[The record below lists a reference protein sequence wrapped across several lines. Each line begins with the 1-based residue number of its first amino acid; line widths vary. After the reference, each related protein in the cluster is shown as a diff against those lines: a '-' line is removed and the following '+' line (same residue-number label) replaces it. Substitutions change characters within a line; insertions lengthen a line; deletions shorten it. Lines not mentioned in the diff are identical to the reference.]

1 VSHEL
6 RVPKQYLAPTICQV
20 DLWTVHLSRVPYG
33 EALTLQQRVRAAR
46 QAGVIPDT
54 VLLLEHPPVYTR
66 GRRSAPGELPFGEDY
81 YAAQGIEIVDVDRGG
96 KVTYHGPGQL
106 VAYPIVGVTD
116 VMTFVQQLE
125 QVMVDALHDEGVEAR
140 GRAADGRDF
149 TGVWVGER
157 KIGSIGLHVS
167 HGVTM
172 HGLSLNV
179 DGDLAPFEWI
189 VPCGLGGVAMTS
201 VQRELGPAYPPSGR
215 RDCVR
220 KRVALGLAQA
230 LGARQRLVTRQ
241 ALERALDAVPST
253 VG

>member
-1 VSHEL
+1 
-6 RVPKQYLAPTICQV
+6 
-20 DLWTVHLSRVPYG
+20 
-33 EALTLQQRVRAAR
+33 
-46 QAGVIPDT
+46 
-54 VLLLEHPPVYTR
+54 
-66 GRRSAPGELPFGEDY
+66 
-81 YAAQGIEIVDVDRGG
+81 
-96 KVTYHGPGQL
+96 
-106 VAYPIVGVTD
+106 
-116 VMTFVQQLE
+116 
-125 QVMVDALHDEGVEAR
+125 MVDALREEGVEAR

-201 VQRELGPAYPPSGR
+201 VAAETRSRRGR
-215 RDCVR
+215 LDCLR
-220 KRVALGLAQA
+220 KRVALRPRAERSAPVSGSS
-230 LGARQRLVTRQ
+230 RRQ
-241 ALERALDAVPST
+241 ALERALDAVPSP

>member
-1 VSHEL
+1 
-6 RVPKQYLAPTICQV
+6 V
-20 DLWTVHLSRVPYG
+20 DLWTVHLGRVPYA
-33 EALTLQQRVRAAR
+33 EALALQHRVRTAR

-66 GRRSAPGELPFGEDY
+66 GRRSVPGELPFGEDH

-106 VAYPIVGVTD
+106 VAYPIVRVTD
-116 VMTFVQQLE
+116 IMAFVEQLE
-125 QVMVDALHDEGVEAR
+125 QVMVDALREEGVEAR

-149 TGVWVGER
+149 TGVWVGDR

-179 DGDLAPFEWI
+179 EDDLAPFQWI

-201 VQRELGPAYPPSGR
+201 VQAETSQAGR
-215 RDCVR
+215 LDCVR

>member
-1 VSHEL
+1 M
-6 RVPKQYLAPTICQV
+6 
-20 DLWTVHLSRVPYG
+20 HLGRVPYG
-33 EALTLQQRVRAAR
+33 EALALQHRVRAAR
-46 QAGVIPDT
+46 QARIIPDT

-66 GRRSAPGELPFGEDY
+66 GRRSVPGELPFGEDY
-81 YAAQGIEIVDVDRGG
+81 YAAQGIEVVDVDRGG

-116 VMTFVQQLE
+116 IMAFVSQLE
-125 QVMVDALHDEGVEAR
+125 QVMVDALREEGVAAR
-140 GRAADGRDF
+140 GRAADGRDL

-167 HGVTM
+167 HGVTT

-179 DGDLAPFEWI
+179 EGDLTPFQWI

-201 VQRELGPAYPPSGR
+201 VEIETARGGR
-215 RDCVR
+215 LDCVR
-220 KRVALGLAQA
+220 RRVAYGLAEA
-230 LGARQRLVTRQ
+230 LGTRQRLVTSQ

>member
-1 VSHEL
+1 M
-6 RVPKQYLAPTICQV
+6 
-20 DLWTVHLSRVPYG
+20 DLWTVHLGRVPYA
-33 EALTLQQRVRAAR
+33 EALALQHRVRAAR
-46 QAGVIPDT
+46 QAGAIPDT

-66 GRRSAPGELPFGEDY
+66 GRRSVPGELPFGEDY
-81 YAAQGIEIVDVDRGG
+81 YAARGIAIVDVDRGG

-116 VMTFVQQLE
+116 VMAFVGQLE
-125 QVMVDALHDEGVEAR
+125 QVMVDALREEGVQAR
-140 GRAADGRDF
+140 GRAVDGRDF

-167 HGVTM
+167 HGVTT

-179 DGDLAPFEWI
+179 DGDLAPFQWI

-201 VQRELGPAYPPSGR
+201 VEAETARSGR
-215 RDCVR
+215 LACVR
-220 KRVALGLAQA
+220 KRVAHGLAEA
-230 LGARQRLVTRQ
+230 LGARQRLVTPQ

>member
-1 VSHEL
+1 
-6 RVPKQYLAPTICQV
+6 V
-20 DLWTVHLSRVPYG
+20 DLWTVQLGRVPYA
-33 EALTLQQRVRAAR
+33 EALALQQRARAAR

-66 GRRSAPGELPFGEDY
+66 GRRSVPGELPLGEDY
-81 YAAQGIEIVDVDRGG
+81 YASQGIEIVDVDRGG

-106 VAYPIVGVTD
+106 VAYPIAGVTD
-116 VMTFVQQLE
+116 VMAFVQQLE

-167 HGVTM
+167 HGVTT

-179 DGDLAPFEWI
+179 DGDLTPFQWI

-201 VQRELGPAYPPSGR
+201 VQRELGPAYPPAGR